1 MTDQH
6 GDNSGWDKSRRGGGQ
21 GKAGSDKSV
30 WAEAS
35 REDAERA
42 GEEQAS
48 EEQASEEQAGGARDS
63 AGRDGAG
70 RDSAG
75 RDGAGRDSPGRPV
88 TPRGNA
94 QRGSTSRGGGGNRQS
109 GQSRPA
115 TRSRQSAPG
124 SDMLTD
130 FQRWLLR
137 SGAKS
142 MRRELNDQ
150 VRRTFGGGRRDNGDV
165 WDTATTE
172 IPPEVGES
180 PECQWCPIC
189 RAARAMRD
197 SGPSVG
203 DHLWSAG
210 DMVASAVKDALTV
223 VDSALSKAGGGSQ
236 QAAPRDDWAEGSE
249 GWAAARDSWAAE
261 HGGLVSRPGAD
272 TPDND
277 GEADNQTEGPDE
289 PDNRR

>member
-6 GDNSGWDKSRRGGGQ
+6 GDNSGWDKSRWGGEGRD
-21 GKAGSDKSV
+21 KAGWDKSV

-42 GEEQAS
+42 SEDQA
-48 EEQASEEQAGGARDS
+48 S
-63 AGRDGAG
+63 AGRDSVGSDSASRDSTG

-75 RDGAGRDSPGRPV
+75 RTV
-88 TPRGNA
+88 TPRDNA
-94 QRGSTSRGGGGNRQS
+94 QRGGGSRGGGGNRQS

-115 TRSRQSAPG
+115 TRSRQAAPG

-150 VRRTFGGGRRDNGDV
+150 VRRTFGGGRRDTGDV

-203 DHLWSAG
+203 DHLWTAG

-223 VDSALSKAGGGSQ
+223 VDSALSKTAGGSQ

-261 HGGLVSRPGAD
+261 HGGLVSRPGTG
-272 TPDND
+272 TPDDD